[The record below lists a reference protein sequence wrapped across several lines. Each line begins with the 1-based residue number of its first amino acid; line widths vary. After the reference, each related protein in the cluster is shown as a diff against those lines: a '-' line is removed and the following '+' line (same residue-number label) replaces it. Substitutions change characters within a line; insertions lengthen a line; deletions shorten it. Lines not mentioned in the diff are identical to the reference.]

1 RATPAALAARCGLSP
16 DALRRRLRG
25 DLDTIALKAL
35 ARAPERR
42 YGSALQLA
50 DDIGRHLAGLPVT
63 ARPDSIAYRA
73 AKFIRRHRTSVA
85 AGALASLSLVAGL
98 GAAVWQAGRAARERD
113 AALEV
118 SAFLEGLFQASDP
131 FEATTER
138 LDTLRVR
145 DILDRGAARVRAD
158 LGSQPDLQARMLN
171 VLGGVYSSLALYDD
185 AIALLSEALDSRARL
200 DGPDH
205 ERIAAVQHRLA
216 SALRDRG
223 DLAAADSLFRT
234 ALATRRARL
243 GPGHPDVAETL
254 NDLGEL
260 LRRANRFD
268 EADSLLRV
276 SIDILRATPATSPGL
291 ASGLNIL
298 ANVLQAKGDFAEA
311 ERYRREAVDVSRRLH
326 GDEHRQVA
334 VSLGNLATLLVE
346 TERLDEAE
354 PILRQSLDIYRA
366 TLGDDHPS

>member
-1 RATPAALAARCGLSP
+1 
-16 DALRRRLRG
+16 
-25 DLDTIALKAL
+25 
-35 ARAPERR
+35 
-42 YGSALQLA
+42 

-113 AALEV
+113 AALEA
-118 SAFLEGLFQASDP
+118 SAFLEGLFRASDP
-131 FEATTER
+131 FQATTER

-158 LGSQPDLQARMLN
+158 LGSQPDLQARMLT
-171 VLGGVYSSLALYDD
+171 VLGGVYGSLALNND
-185 AIALLSEALDSRARL
+185 AVALLSEALDIRARL

-205 ERIAAVQHRLA
+205 ERTAAVQHRLA

-223 DLAAADSLFRT
+223 DLAAADSLFRA

-260 LRRANRFD
+260 LRRANRSD
-268 EADSLLRV
+268 EAASLLRV
-276 SIDILRATPATSPGL
+276 SLDILRASTPPPPELVT
-291 ASGLNIL
+291 GLNTI
-298 ANVLQAKGDFAEA
+298 ANVRQAQGDYAEA

-326 GDEHRQVA
+326 GDQHPQVA
-334 VSLGNLATLLVE
+334 VSLGNLA
-346 TERLDEAE
+346 
-354 PILRQSLDIYRA
+354 
-366 TLGDDHPS
+366 

>member
-1 RATPAALAARCGLSP
+1 LYQLLCGRRPYEAARDLAPAEIEQVVLAQDPVPPSVAVSRGGHADARATPAALAARCGLSP

-276 SIDILRATPATSPGL
+276 S
-291 ASGLNIL
+291 
-298 ANVLQAKGDFAEA
+298 
-311 ERYRREAVDVSRRLH
+311 
-326 GDEHRQVA
+326 
-334 VSLGNLATLLVE
+334 
-346 TERLDEAE
+346 
-354 PILRQSLDIYRA
+354 
-366 TLGDDHPS
+366 